1 MVAADLQ
8 SVTDEQLRAVYVD
21 GPLGVMVTRAASR
34 DLLQGLLERA
44 VELGIG
50 IHVFFTDEAVSL
62 LNDAAWVDNLPEGSY
77 SACDVSAQRL
87 GVHPSSRVVMGGQ
100 YQNAIMVRDAA
111 RVVTL

>member
-1 MVAADLQ
+1 MLASDVQA
-8 SVTDEQLRAVYVD
+8 VGDEQLRTVYVD

-34 DLLQGLLERA
+34 NLLEGLLGQA
-44 VELGIG
+44 AELGIG

-62 LNDAAWVDNLPEGSY
+62 LSDPEWVDRLPEGSY
-77 SACDVSAQRL
+77 AACEVSAQRL
-87 GVHPSSRVVMGGQ
+87 DVHPPSRVVMGGQ

>member
-1 MVAADLQ
+1 MVAADVQ
-8 SVTDEQLRAVYVD
+8 SVSDEQLRAVYGD

-34 DLLQGLLERA
+34 DLLEGLLERA
-44 VELGIG
+44 AELGIG

-62 LNDAAWVDNLPEGSY
+62 LSDTQWVDQLPEGSY
-77 SACDVSAQRL
+77 AACDVSAQRL
-87 GVHPSSRVVMGGQ
+87 KVQPPPRLVMGGQ